1 MLAHSPFFRCIKK
14 PMNKIPVSRFLFSN
28 TNIKSMKNTL
38 SVARVPHPLQ
48 KLLLIMKLTCILTV
62 FCVLDTFA
70 HVNAQTVTLTMQDA
84 EISKVLTVIEK
95 ETSFR
100 FLYNSRLRE
109 LKQKV
114 DVAFTN
120 ADIAEVMT
128 TLFARTNLTYRR
140 LENNLIAIRS
150 EEKADQ
156 DKRVTGRITNDANEP
171 LAGASVAVK
180 GTSRGT
186 SSDANGD
193 FELAVPDNATLIIS
207 AVGYQNQEIVVGT
220 QTTLVIKLLQTTI
233 KMDEIVVIGY
243 GTASKRDLTGSIAK
257 VTGREVADKPNTNP
271 IASIQGKVAGVS
283 VVNSG
288 QPGQEPDI
296 RIRGTVSRFQTK
308 PLYVVDGL
316 LNDNINFVNPADIES
331 IEVLKDPSSL
341 AIFGVRGANGV
352 IIVTTKKAKTGQ
364 MIVNVNSTYGVK
376 KIVDKVE
383 MTNASEFKMLFD
395 EQLVNQGED
404 PFPYYNLYQG
414 NTDWVDLISNKSATV
429 NTNNISITSGTE
441 KNKFYFGLGYIK
453 EEGLINYETLEKILL
468 NINDEL
474 RINRNIK
481 IGFTLNGYRALLPQ
495 LHDFGAAINAT
506 PIVEPIDEATGLYNK
521 LPDQIGGP
529 QIGNPLMGVEAT
541 RNTDLSRE
549 YRAIG
554 SIYGEITFLKNFTFR
569 ASYYADLGFND
580 QRRYTPFIQVYAA
593 DFDEIAPQAGF
604 NFTRVYQKE
613 NKFQKFQQ
621 EYLLTFKK
629 DFGDH
634 GLTAMTGFT
643 TYYND
648 YSETNGQVTQVIGG
662 NPIPNDKRFWYLDN
676 FFGDRASKVSGISP
690 GNDLFGNP
698 QPLQWE
704 QATVSY
710 LLRALYNYKGKYLL
724 NASFRRDGSSE
735 IPTDN
740 RYQNFIA
747 VGAAWEMSRE
757 DFMASQKIF
766 DYLKIKGS
774 WGVLGNQYVGIH
786 YPFFPQLTGGSTAVF
801 GNNIV
806 NAFIPSYLPDPNL
819 KWETVSSIEGGV
831 EFFTLRNRLRVEANY
846 FYKVTDNLLTVIP
859 GIGGARPGITNAGK
873 IQNNGIEASATWTD
887 KLAGGIT
894 YSISGNITTLNN
906 KVKELYQEGFEII
919 DGSSRVTVGQPIGY
933 FYGYV
938 HDGIYQSYADK
949 LDAPNASSL
958 GDYGP
963 GDIRFKDIDGDGD
976 VDVNDR
982 TFIGNPTPDFIYGFS
997 FSANWKGFDAGIDF
1011 QGVYGNEIFRDWGN
1025 GNTFAFFNYRA
1036 DRLGR
1041 WHGEGTSSWEP
1052 QLNDMQSI
1060 NKQAST
1066 YMIEDGSYLRIRNVQ
1081 VGYNFSSNLLSK
1093 VYIKTLRLFVNAQ
1106 NLKTFKRNSGF
1117 SPEFGGSAIR
1127 FGVDGGS
1134 YPVPAI
1140 YSAGINV
1147 TF

>member
-1 MLAHSPFFRCIKK
+1 
-14 PMNKIPVSRFLFSN
+14 
-28 TNIKSMKNTL
+28 MKNTL

-62 FCVLDTFA
+62 FCMLDTFA

-84 EISKVLTVIEK
+84 EISKVLATIEK
-95 ETSFR
+95 QSNFR

-114 DVAFTN
+114 DVAFNN
-120 ADIAEVMT
+120 ADIADVMT
-128 TLFARTNLTYRR
+128 TLFARTKLTYRR

-150 EEKADQ
+150 EETADQ
-156 DKRVTGRITNDANEP
+156 DKRITGRISNDANEP
-171 LAGASVAVK
+171 LAGVSVSVK
-180 GTSRGT
+180 GTNRGT
-186 SSDANGD
+186 STNANGD
-193 FELAVPDNATLIIS
+193 FELSVPENATLVIS
-207 AVGYQNQEIVVGT
+207 AVGYLNQEIVVGS
-220 QTTLVIKLLQTTI
+220 QTNLVVKLLQSTV

-288 QPGQEPDI
+288 RPGQEPDI

-316 LNDNINFVNPADIES
+316 LNDNINFVNPSDIES

-364 MIVNVNSTYGVK
+364 LIVNVSSTYGVK

-383 MTNASEFKMLFD
+383 MTDANQFKMLFD
-395 EQLVNQGED
+395 EQLVNQNAA
-404 PFPYYNLYQG
+404 PFTYYDRYQG

-429 NTNNISITSGTE
+429 NTNNISVTSGTE

-453 EEGLINYETLEKILL
+453 EEGLIKHETLEKILL

-474 RINRNIK
+474 RINKNIK
-481 IGFTLNGYRALLPQ
+481 VGFTLNGYRSLLPQ
-495 LHDFGAAINAT
+495 LHEFGSAINAT
-506 PIVEPIDEATGLYNK
+506 PIVEPIDETTGLYNK

-529 QIGNPLMGVEAT
+529 QIANPLLGVEAT
-541 RNTDLSRE
+541 RNTDLGRE

-554 SIYGEITFLKNFTFR
+554 SIYGEVTFLKNLTFR

-580 QRRYTPFIQVYAA
+580 RRRYTPFIEVYAA
-593 DFDEIAPQAGF
+593 DFDAVTPQAGF
-604 NFTRVYQKE
+604 NFTRVYQSE
-613 NKFQKFQQ
+613 TKFQKFQQ

-634 GLTAMTGFT
+634 GLTAMAGFT
-643 TYYND
+643 TYFND
-648 YSETNGQVTQVIGG
+648 YNETNGQVTQVIGST
-662 NPIPNDKRFWYLDN
+662 PIPNDKRFWYLDN
-676 FFGDRASKVSGISP
+676 FFGDPASRVTAIP
-690 GNDLFGNP
+690 DPTPDLFGNTK
-698 QPLQWE
+698 PLQWE

-710 LLRALYNYKGKYLL
+710 LFRALYNYKGKYLL

-740 RYQNFIA
+740 RWQDFIA
-747 VGAAWEMSRE
+747 IGAAWEMSRE
-757 DFMASQKIF
+757 DFMSEQKIF

-786 YPFFPQLTGGSTAVF
+786 YPFFPQLQGGSTAVF
-801 GNNIV
+801 GDNIV
-806 NAFIPSYLPDPNL
+806 NAYVPSYLPDPNL
-819 KWETVSSIEGGV
+819 KWETVSSMEVGV
-831 EFFTLRNRLRVEANY
+831 EFFTLNNRLRVEANY
-846 FYKVTDNLLTVIP
+846 FNKVTDNLLSTIP
-859 GIGGARPGITNAGK
+859 QIGVAIPGITNAGK
-873 IQNNGIEASATWTD
+873 IKNSGIEASATWSDNLTRD
-887 KLAGGIT
+887 LQ

-906 KVKELYQEGFEII
+906 KVTELYTDGFEVI
-919 DGSSRVTVGQPIGY
+919 DGSSRVTVGRPIGY

-949 LDAPNASSL
+949 LGAPNASSL

-963 GDIRFKDIDGDGD
+963 GDIRFKDIDEDGD

-982 TFIGNPTPDFIYGFS
+982 TIIGNPTPDFIYGFS
-997 FSANWKGFDAGIDF
+997 FSLNYKGFDAGVDF

-1025 GNTFAFFNYRA
+1025 GNTFAFFNYRS

-1041 WHGEGTSSWEP
+1041 WHGEGTSNWEP
-1052 QLNDMQSI
+1052 QVNDMQSI

-1066 YMIEDGSYLRIRNVQ
+1066 YMIEDGSYLRIRNLQ
-1081 VGYNFSSNLLSK
+1081 LGYNFSSNLLSK

-1117 SPEFGGSAIR
+1117 TPEFGGSAIR

-1140 YSAGINV
+1140 YSAGVNV

>member
-1 MLAHSPFFRCIKK
+1 
-14 PMNKIPVSRFLFSN
+14 
-28 TNIKSMKNTL
+28 
-38 SVARVPHPLQ
+38 
-48 KLLLIMKLTCILTV
+48 
-62 FCVLDTFA
+62 VLDTFA

-84 EISKVLTVIEK
+84 EISRVLTTIEK
-95 ETSFR
+95 QSSFR

-109 LKQKV
+109 LRQKV
-114 DVAFTN
+114 DVAFDN
-120 ADIAEVMT
+120 ADISEVMT

-156 DKRVTGRITNDANEP
+156 DKQITGRITNDANEP
-171 LAGASVAVK
+171 LASVSVSVK

-186 SSDANGD
+186 STDGNGD
-193 FELAVPDNATLIIS
+193 FTISVPDNATLVIS
-207 AVGYQNQEIVVGT
+207 AVGYMTQEVVVGT
-220 QTTLVIKLLQTTI
+220 QTSLSIKMQQSTIKL
-233 KMDEIVVIGY
+233 DEIVVIGY
-243 GTASKRDLTGSIAK
+243 GTASKRDLTGSIAR

-271 IASIQGKVAGVS
+271 VASLQGKVSGLS
-283 VVNSG
+283 VINSG

-331 IEVLKDPSSL
+331 IEILKDPSSL

-364 MIVNVNSTYGVK
+364 MIVNLNTTYGIK
-376 KIVDKVE
+376 KIVDNID
-383 MTNASEFKMLFD
+383 MTNAADFKMLFD
-395 EQLVNQGED
+395 EQLVNQGEA

-414 NTDWVDLISNKSATV
+414 NTDWMDLITNKSAAV

-441 KNKFYFGLGYIK
+441 KNKFYFGLGYTK
-453 EEGLINYETLEKILL
+453 EEGLIRHETLEKILL

-495 LHDFGAAINAT
+495 LHDFSSAINAT
-506 PIVEPIDEATGLYNK
+506 PIVVPIDAATGLYNK

-529 QIGNPLMGVEAT
+529 QIANPLLGVEAT
-541 RNTDLSRE
+541 QGTDINRE

-569 ASYYADLGFND
+569 SSFYADLGFND
-580 QRRYTPFIQVYAA
+580 QRRYTPFIEVFAA
-593 DFDEIAPQAGF
+593 DFDAISPQAGF
-604 NFTRVYQKE
+604 NNTRVYQKE

-629 DFGDH
+629 EFGDH
-634 GLTAMTGFT
+634 GLTAMAGFT

-662 NPIPNDKRFWYLDN
+662 DIIPNDKRFWYLDN
-676 FFGDRASKVSGISP
+676 FFGDRTSRITGISP

-698 QPLQWE
+698 LPLQWE

-710 LLRALYNYKGKYLL
+710 LVRALYNYQGKYLL

-747 VGAAWEMSRE
+747 IGAAWEMSKE
-757 DFMASQKIF
+757 NFMADQKIF

-774 WGVLGNQYVGIH
+774 WGVLGNQYVGLH
-786 YPFFPQLTGGSTAVF
+786 YPFFPQLVGGNTAVF
-801 GNNIV
+801 GDNIV
-806 NAFIPSYLPDPNL
+806 PAYVPSYLPDPNL
-819 KWETVSSIEGGV
+819 KWETVTSFEGGV
-831 EFFTLRNRLRVEANY
+831 EFFTLKNRLRVEVNY
-846 FYKVTDNLLTVIP
+846 FNKITDNLLTVIP
-859 GIGGARPGITNAGK
+859 PVGPVKPGITNAGK
-873 IQNNGIEASATWTD
+873 IQNNGLEASATWTD
-887 KLAGGIT
+887 KLPGGIQ
-894 YSISGNITTLNN
+894 YSISGNITTLHNE
-906 KVKELYQEGFEII
+906 VKELYTDGFAIV

-938 HDGIYQSYADK
+938 HDGIYQSFADK
-949 LDAPNASSL
+949 LGAPNAATL

-976 VDVNDR
+976 VDVDDR
-982 TFIGNPTPDFIYGFS
+982 TIIGNPTPDFIYGFS
-997 FSANWKGFDAGIDF
+997 FSANWKGLDAGIDF
-1011 QGVYGNEIFRDWGN
+1011 QGVYGNEIYRDWGN
-1025 GNTFAFFNYRA
+1025 GNTFAFFNYRT

-1041 WHGEGTSSWEP
+1041 WHGPGTSNWEP
-1052 QLNDMQSI
+1052 QVNDAQSI

-1093 VYIKTLRLFVNAQ
+1093 VYIKNLRVFVNAQ

-1117 SPEFGGSAIR
+1117 TPEFGGSAIR
-1127 FGVDGGS
+1127 FGVDAGS

-1140 YSAGINV
+1140 YSAGLNV